1 MADPLWFSVVQT
13 AGIVGGLVFYG
24 ITCQQ
29 QAGAQREQA
38 DAQRQQARAQE
49 TQNLIAFS
57 ERHRA
62 FWREAYRNP
71 ELQRVFSVTA
81 RAESLSTIEEEFIN
95 EALVFYEVSWRIVK
109 NSYQEYLKPLAKDL
123 ARFLSF
129 PLALATWNKTRE
141 VRDEQ
146 FAEFV
151 RGAIEHSERF

>member
-13 AGIVGGLVFYG
+13 AGIIGGLVFYG

-29 QAGAQREQA
+29 QARAQREQA

-62 FWREAYRNP
+62 FWHEAYRNP
-71 ELQRVFSVTA
+71 KLQRVFSVKVQ
-81 RAESLSTIEEEFIN
+81 AESLSSVEEEFIN
-95 EALVFYEVSWRIVK
+95 EALVFYEVSWRIVTS
-109 NSYQEYLKPLAKDL
+109 SYQDYLKPFARDL

-129 PLALATWNKTRE
+129 PLPLAAWNKTKE

-146 FAEFV
+146 FSEFV
-151 RGAIEHSERF
+151 RGAIEHRGRF